1 MYLHL
6 GRDYIVHTRDI
17 IGIFDLETTTLTKR
31 GREFLDKAQTQGAV
45 VSLSEDIPRSF
56 VLSDWPT
63 DTDSTKPTSE
73 ISSANRESSVKGSR
87 SSRRQRRKYLELFMV
102 GHPVRYGHD
111 PAGCFHQRLKRRC
124 AIRQTHFVA
133 HSVRQQREGQGFFWL
148 KVASLTIRS

>member
-31 GREFLDKAQTQGAV
+31 GREFLDKAQTQSAV

-63 DTDSTKPTSE
+63 DTVFL
-73 ISSANRESSVKGSR
+73 SSLSAAALTRRTETFSAES
-87 SSRRQRRKYLELFMV
+87 
-102 GHPVRYGHD
+102 
-111 PAGCFHQRLKRRC
+111 A
-124 AIRQTHFVA
+124 
-133 HSVRQQREGQGFFWL
+133 EG
-148 KVASLTIRS
+148 